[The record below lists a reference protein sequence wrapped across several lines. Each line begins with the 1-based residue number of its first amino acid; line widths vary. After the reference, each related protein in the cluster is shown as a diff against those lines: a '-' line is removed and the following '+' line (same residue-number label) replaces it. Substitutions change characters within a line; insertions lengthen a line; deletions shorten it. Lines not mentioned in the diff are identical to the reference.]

1 MTGDQINPA
10 IKPGRVRS
18 PHNQKDANGNL
29 AVKVYT
35 SGERKSQNE
44 NYRNSNASTSV
55 TNKAEISK
63 SQSPKM
69 KMKSNHLKLAAEATK
84 TDKDGNE
91 KDEFGIIKKLR
102 NAITKR
108 YEIVELIGNGSYGV
122 VSKGKCKVT
131 GRSVALKILKSQPK
145 MEYEIIKLLREL

>member
-1 MTGDQINPA
+1 M
-10 IKPGRVRS
+10 
-18 PHNQKDANGNL
+18 
-29 AVKVYT
+29 
-35 SGERKSQNE
+35 
-44 NYRNSNASTSV
+44 

-69 KMKSNHLKLAAEATK
+69 KMKSNNLKIAAEATK
-84 TDKDGNE
+84 VDNKDAND

-122 VSKGKCKVT
+122 VSKGKCKTT
-131 GRSVALKILKSQPK
+131 GRAVALKILKS
-145 MEYEIIKLLREL
+145 